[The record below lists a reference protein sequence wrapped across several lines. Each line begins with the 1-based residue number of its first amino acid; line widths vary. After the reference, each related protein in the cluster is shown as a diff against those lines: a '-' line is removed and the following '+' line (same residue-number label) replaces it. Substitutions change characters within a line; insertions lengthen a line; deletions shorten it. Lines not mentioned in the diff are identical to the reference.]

1 MASTYKLAQ
10 ASMAYNRFSFL
21 FNPRYRFPVT
31 ELALD
36 DPEYVFHLAA
46 HRGFAVFDVAFPI
59 DGVVTD
65 FGKTAGAAVDA
76 EVNLGKVFV
85 VRDFGTIL
93 DTKIT

>member
-1 MASTYKLAQ
+1 M
-10 ASMAYNRFSFL
+10 
-21 FNPRYRFPVT
+21 
-31 ELALD
+31 
-36 DPEYVFHLAA
+36 FHLAA
-46 HRGFAVFDVAFPI
+46 YRGFVVFNGAFPI

-65 FGKTAGAAVDA
+65 FGKTVGAAVDA